1 MDEISLSTIQALER
15 IPLEQLIETYIK
27 MSVEVIKEMQNRDDP
42 EFLRSLKYAKSQ
54 MTREEFLSIQIEVYA
69 ACNQFAMQ
77 QCTVFCVSAVD
88 QIAHMV
94 VLHDSVSLMDL

>member
-27 MSVEVIKEMQNRDDP
+27 MSVEVIKEMQNRNDP

-77 QCTVFCVSAVD
+77 QCTAVD